1 MYNIHNKGILSK
13 KLSHFWCEF
22 SYYWNIFKI
31 LVKWGQLWL
40 KNLQPRITSLTT
52 MVALFCRER
61 RRRRWCRS
69 RWKRGACC
77 CRRAPKRGCAP
88 SRTTT
93 TTTYRRSEAAEEDRC
108 CSAAASS
115 KEPPY
120 WSFFEAG
127 YVEAASCSHPRNF
140 FLRST
145 PCISCRPTGKGNSSF
160 SLLRSRRR
168 IDLVPRKD
176 LLVKWLRKLIIMAMS
191 MMNVKP
197 IVKKK

>member
-1 MYNIHNKGILSK
+1 
-13 KLSHFWCEF
+13 
-22 SYYWNIFKI
+22 
-31 LVKWGQLWL
+31 
-40 KNLQPRITSLTT
+40 

-77 CRRAPKRGCAP
+77 CRRAPQRGCAP
-88 SRTTT
+88 SRTTS
-93 TTTYRRSEAAEEDRC
+93 TTYRRSEAAEEDRC

-168 IDLVPRKD
+168 IDLVPRG
-176 LLVKWLRKLIIMAMS
+176 
-191 MMNVKP
+191 P
-197 IVKKK
+197 VKKVIEKVNNDGDEHDERETNREKEVNYHLCAFATIDKN

>member
-1 MYNIHNKGILSK
+1 
-13 KLSHFWCEF
+13 
-22 SYYWNIFKI
+22 
-31 LVKWGQLWL
+31 
-40 KNLQPRITSLTT
+40 

-61 RRRRWCRS
+61 RRRRWCQS

-77 CRRAPKRGCAP
+77 CRRAPQRGCAP

-93 TTTYRRSEAAEEDRC
+93 TYRRSEAADEDRC
-108 CSAAASS
+108 CSSAAASS

-160 SLLRSRRR
+160 SLLRSRRPCSKR
-168 IDLVPRKD
+168 T
-176 LLVKWLRKLIIMAMS
+176 LLRKWLRKLIMTAMS